1 MSMLLP
7 LKAYIRSNSPS
18 KFLFHIVILLPLG
31 TLSARSQNKT
41 QAQSSLP
48 KYDLHTEMKAKG
60 VVDEVKPL
68 QLGTKEDTTELIVKS
83 GSDVLV
89 IFLCPKAYQEEMSI
103 SLSKGDEIAVTG
115 SRVKREGSDIILMRE
130 VVKGNDTMVL
140 RDDKGNPVWN
150 WQTGK

>member
-1 MSMLLP
+1 MLFP
-7 LKAYIRSNSPS
+7 LKACIRSSFPS
-18 KFLFHIVILLPLG
+18 KFLFHIIISLPLC
-31 TLSARSQNKT
+31 TLTARSQNKT
-41 QAQSSLP
+41 PAQSSLP

-68 QLGTKEDTTELIVKS
+68 QLGTKEDTTELMVKS

-103 SLSKGDEIAVTG
+103 IFSKGDEIAVTG
-115 SRVKREGSDIILMRE
+115 SRVKREGSDIILVRE

-150 WQTGK
+150 WHTGK

>member
-1 MSMLLP
+1 MLFP
-7 LKAYIRSNSPS
+7 LKACVRSSFPS
-18 KFLFHIVILLPLG
+18 KFLFHIIILLPLCIL
-31 TLSARSQNKT
+31 TARSQNKT
-41 QAQSSLP
+41 PAQSSLP

-68 QLGTKEDTTELIVKS
+68 QLGTKEDTTELMVKS

-103 SLSKGDEIAVTG
+103 SFSKGDEIAVTG
-115 SRVKREGSDIILMRE
+115 SKVKREGSDIILLRE

-140 RDDKGNPVWN
+140 RDDKGDPVWN
-150 WQTGK
+150 WHTGK

>member
-1 MSMLLP
+1 MRP
-7 LKAYIRSNSPS
+7 LKMCMPS
-18 KFLFHIVILLPLG
+18 SFTSKTLLHIVILLSVFRMP
-31 TLSARSQNKT
+31 ARSQNKA

-48 KYDLHTEMKAKG
+48 KYDLQTEMKAKG

-68 QLGTKEDTTELIVKS
+68 QLGTKEDTTEIMMKS
-83 GSDVLV
+83 GSDLLV

-103 SLSKGDEIAVTG
+103 SLSKGDEIALTG
-115 SRVKREGSDIILMRE
+115 SRVKREGSDIILVRE

-150 WQTGK
+150 WHTGK

>member
-1 MSMLLP
+1 MRP
-7 LKAYIRSNSPS
+7 LKTCMPS
-18 KFLFHIVILLPLG
+18 SFTSKTLLHIVILLSVGALP
-31 TLSARSQNKT
+31 ARSQKKT
-41 QAQSSLP
+41 QEQSSLP

-68 QLGTKEDTTELIVKS
+68 QLGTKEDTTEIMMKS

-103 SLSKGDEIAVTG
+103 SLIKGDEIALTG
-115 SRVKREGSDIILMRE
+115 SRVQREGSDIILVRE

-150 WQTGK
+150 WHTGK

>member
-1 MSMLLP
+1 MLLP
-7 LKAYIRSNSPS
+7 LKAYIRSSSPS
-18 KFLFHIVILLPLG
+18 KFLFHIVILLPLC
-31 TLSARSQNKT
+31 TLTARSQNKT

-68 QLGTKEDTTELIVKS
+68 QLGTKEDTTELMVKS

-103 SLSKGDEIAVTG
+103 SFSKGDEIAVTG
-115 SRVKREGSDIILMRE
+115 SRVKREGSDIILVRE

-140 RDDKGNPVWN
+140 RDDKGDPVWN
-150 WQTGK
+150 WHTGK

>member
-1 MSMLLP
+1 MRP
-7 LKAYIRSNSPS
+7 LKTCMPS
-18 KFLFHIVILLPLG
+18 RFTSKTLLHIVILLSVG
-31 TLSARSQNKT
+31 TLPARSQKKP
-41 QAQSSLP
+41 QEQSSLP

-68 QLGTKEDTTELIVKS
+68 QLGTKEDTTEIMMKS

-103 SLSKGDEIAVTG
+103 SLIKGDEIALTG
-115 SRVKREGSDIILMRE
+115 SRVQREGSDIILVRE

-150 WQTGK
+150 WHTGK